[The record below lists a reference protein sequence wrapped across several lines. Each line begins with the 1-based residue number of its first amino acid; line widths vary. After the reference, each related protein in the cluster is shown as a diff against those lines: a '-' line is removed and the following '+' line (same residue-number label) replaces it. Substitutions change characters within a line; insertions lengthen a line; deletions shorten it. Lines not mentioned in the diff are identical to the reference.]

1 MNAKSLPCLL
11 SIHPPYPFESEMKGD
26 DAVTEEDVPHNAV
39 ICGALLKKLTRLIY
53 GSEHVIFLKRVTTKN
68 MTDAK
73 RV

>member
-1 MNAKSLPCLL
+1 
-11 SIHPPYPFESEMKGD
+11 MKGD